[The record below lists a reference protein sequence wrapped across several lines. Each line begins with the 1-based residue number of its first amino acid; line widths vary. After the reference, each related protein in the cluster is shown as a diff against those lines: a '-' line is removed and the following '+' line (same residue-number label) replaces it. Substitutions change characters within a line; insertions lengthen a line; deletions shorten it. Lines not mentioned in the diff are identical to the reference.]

1 MAKFILLFV
10 VVFAVLIILMR
21 LFGAWMLRINEIIF
35 LLKDIRGLLENKELG
50 ATRLSTTNEIMPSSD
65 ATKNN
70 TFTETRSSNF
80 DEII

>member
-10 VVFAVLIILMR
+10 IVFAVLIILMR

-50 ATRLSTTNEIMPSSD
+50 ATHLSTTNEIMPSSD